1 MNATVIP
8 TRRTLWF
15 RLRRLSVLAWCWFES
30 WDLETWIAACNDD
43 GIYDTQ
49 HLVDCHKRLEQLRV
63 TATAWRNA

>member
-15 RLRRLSVLAWCWFES
+15 RVQRLAVLAWCWFES
-30 WDLETWIAACNDD
+30 WDLEVWIAACNED
-43 GIYDTQ
+43 GIYETQ
-49 HLVDCHKRLEQLRV
+49 HLIDCRKRLEQLRV

>member
-15 RLRRLSVLAWCWFES
+15 RLQRLAVLAWCWFES
-30 WDLETWIAACNDD
+30 WDLDTWIAACEAD
-43 GIYDTQ
+43 GIYDTE
-49 HLVDCHKRLEQLRV
+49 HLSECRKRLEQLRV

>member
-15 RLRRLSVLAWCWFES
+15 RLQRLAVLAWCWLEIR
-30 WDLETWIAACNDD
+30 DLERWIAALNRD
-43 GIYDTQ
+43 GIYGTE
-49 HLVDCHKRLEQLRV
+49 HLADCRKRLEQLRV